1 MAVTSTPTS
10 LADTYGFGETI
21 VITVTASEAVEVE
34 GDPVFL
40 FSLTD
45 MGGPAND
52 VPATYDDTRSSPTTI
67 VFTYTVQAGDRDN
80 NGIWIGNHSRTFL
93 LDVNDRIRTASQQID
108 IDRSH
113 PEKGTPAD
121 HKVNGSLGAPTVP
134 PGPTPPTLV
143 SATAT
148 TLTIEWTHPGDGGSP
163 LTRNF
168 IEYRV
173 EGTTD
178 WTNWYRGETPTP
190 VTRTVIRNLAA
201 ATAYDVRVHSTNA
214 IGNSQWVQS
223 ATAFSTLAGNA
234 ATGAPAITGTAAV
247 GQPLAVDL
255 TGIEDADGLAGVSYS
270 YQWVRV
276 DADGLSNAVD
286 ITDATDATDTLVD
299 ADLGKTLKVRV
310 TFDDDLGHTETL
322 TSAATATVGAAATA
336 PTVSTVDVTS
346 MPASGDTYGTG
357 EMIQFTVTFDQD
369 VTVTGTPEFEFCLG
383 NSDGGSCTDGSPPPT
398 RRRAALSSGSGTTAL
413 VLQPAEARQLLDTI
427 DTSTLRG
434 LRDRALLAVMVYS
447 FARVS
452 AVVGMRVEDYYQQGK
467 RWWLRLQEKGGKHH
481 AVPVHHK
488 AEAYLDAYLDA
499 AGIAAEKDAPL
510 WRSMPRA
517 GGMGARRM
525 SRVDV
530 FRMIKRRVKT
540 VGLGEAN
547 CHTFRATGITAYLLN
562 GGTLERAQAIAAHE
576 SPRTTKL
583 YDRTAD
589 EVTIEDIEKI
599 GI

>member
-1 MAVTSTPTS
+1 
-10 LADTYGFGETI
+10 
-21 VITVTASEAVEVE
+21 
-34 GDPVFL
+34 
-40 FSLTD
+40 
-45 MGGPAND
+45 MG
-52 VPATYDDTRSSPTTI
+52 DDTCGTI
-67 VFTYTVQAGDRDN
+67 
-80 NGIWIGNHSRTFL
+80 
-93 LDVNDRIRTASQQID
+93 
-108 IDRSH
+108 
-113 PEKGTPAD
+113 TPA
-121 HKVNGSLGAPTVP
+121 PTM
-134 PGPTPPTLV
+134 
-143 SATAT
+143 
-148 TLTIEWTHPGDGGSP
+148 LT
-163 LTRNF
+163 F
-168 IEYRV
+168 
-173 EGTTD
+173 
-178 WTNWYRGETPTP
+178 
-190 VTRTVIRNLAA
+190 A
-201 ATAYDVRVHSTNA
+201 
-214 IGNSQWVQS
+214 
-223 ATAFSTLAGNA
+223 
-234 ATGAPAITGTAAV
+234 
-247 GQPLAVDL
+247 
-255 TGIEDADGLAGVSYS
+255 
-270 YQWVRV
+270 
-276 DADGLSNAVD
+276 
-286 ITDATDATDTLVD
+286 
-299 ADLGKTLKVRV
+299 
-310 TFDDDLGHTETL
+310 
-322 TSAATATVGAAATA
+322 
-336 PTVSTVDVTS
+336 
-346 MPASGDTYGTG
+346 
-357 EMIQFTVTFDQD
+357 
-369 VTVTGTPEFEFCLG
+369 
-383 NSDGGSCTDGSPPPT
+383 
-398 RRRAALSSGSGTTAL
+398 GTTAQFL
-413 VLQPAEARQLLDTI
+413 QTATSDERDGRGHADAAVASPKRTGSDTADSPTRAGPATAGGPGAGGRAVRDLVTGRSRASRPSPGRASRPRSGRWSFSPPRSGPHTRAAYGTAVTRFFTWCDARGLALTQISPIAVATYIEEMQSLYRAPTIKQHLAAIRRLFDWLVIGQVVPANPATSVRGPTHVVRTGKTPVLQPAEARLLLDTI